1 MENFIIVFSVLL
13 YVLGFSII
21 IFILDFFLQLLTDRN
36 KLKKIKGEIRF
47 ELSK

>member
-21 IFILDFFLQLLTDRN
+21 ISVLDFFLRLLTDRD
-36 KLKKIKGEIRF
+36 KIK
-47 ELSK
+47 K